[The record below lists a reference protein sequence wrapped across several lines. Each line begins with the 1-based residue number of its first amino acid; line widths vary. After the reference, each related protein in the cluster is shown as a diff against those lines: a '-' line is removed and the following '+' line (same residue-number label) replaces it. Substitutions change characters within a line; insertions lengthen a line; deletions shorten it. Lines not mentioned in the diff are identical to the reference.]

1 MARTGNGDIGL
12 LPALRSLHIGL
23 WQRISGNENWHLN
36 ETLES
41 AVKIATR
48 RKDSESL
55 ESIQTVVVCGSS
67 WGRLA
72 PHSHEMDR
80 LVSDFT
86 YRTGYVSCLI
96 VPMGDIYTSMPVS
109 VPC

>member
-41 AVKIATR
+41 AVKIATK

-72 PHSHEMDR
+72 PHSHEMDE
-80 LVSDFT
+80 LVPEVT
-86 YRTGYVSCLI
+86 YRTSDVSFFK
-96 VPMGDIYTSMPVS
+96 V
-109 VPC
+109 